1 MVVLIPVLALS
12 LGAVLIQVFG
22 RLNKRPGT
30 SWLVASISALTA
42 WLALIPIG
50 ILLPGGLK
58 IGHWIPESYPFS
70 SIVFQF
76 TPQSWILGFLISSLA
91 LAVIFS
97 EAKNLSS
104 TGYINRLSSSL
115 FLTGLGILAVA
126 AGSELTFLLA
136 WALID
141 LVEFGVLSVI
151 IGRQKSLPSAAA
163 SISIRFIGILMLL
176 ILIILGSSGDQGM
189 RGADLTPAMGW
200 LLVLLIAARMGILPL
215 FQPYAEDPIYQRGLI
230 TFIRSL
236 PLITSFA
243 FMFFI
248 SRSGSL
254 AVKTGLIFFVLTV
267 TLIYGAVSWVNASN
281 ELKGRPYW
289 NLSIAAMGL
298 LIFLTEGTS
307 ALTGLAILQIAT
319 GSALFLYSPRFKKP
333 LPFLFLLILG
343 LLPFPFNPA
352 STITTFFTAERVNL
366 VTIIW
371 LMAYV
376 LLLCGVI
383 KHSLRKDESSI
394 PIEPW
399 MGLFH
404 AIALFLLVLAPLL
417 VVLIQFQTLQL
428 SPALW
433 SWLTIIGLVIL
444 LSLFTL
450 HFVHPGTSVQN
461 RFTRIKKVFTISIHY
476 LEVVL
481 NLSWLGK
488 LISSLG
494 FIIEKIVQLLSR
506 VLEGEGGILWS
517 FLFIIL
523 FLSLIF
529 TRQVP

>member
-1 MVVLIPVLALS
+1 MVVLIPVIVLV
-12 LGAVLIQVFG
+12 LGALLIQLLG
-22 RLNKRPGT
+22 RRNMRPGT

-42 WLALIPIG
+42 WIALIPIG
-50 ILLPGGLK
+50 ILLPDGLT
-58 IGHWIPESYPFS
+58 IDHWIPESFQYA
-70 SIVFQF
+70 SIAFKF
-76 TPQSWILGFLISSLA
+76 TPQNWMLGFLISSLA

-115 FLTGLGILAVA
+115 FLTGLGILAIA
-126 AGSELTFLLA
+126 AGSELTFLLV

-189 RGADLTPAMGW
+189 READLTPALGW
-200 LLVLLIAARMGILPL
+200 LLVLLIVARMGILPL

-230 TFIRSL
+230 TIIRAL

-298 LIFLTEGTS
+298 LVFLTDRTS

-371 LMAYV
+371 LVAYV

-404 AIALFLLVLAPLL
+404 AIALFLLVLAPLM
-417 VVLIQFQTLQL
+417 VVLLQFQTLQL
-428 SPALW
+428 RPALW

-450 HFVHPGTSVQN
+450 HFVHLGSSIQS
-461 RFTRIKKVFTISIHY
+461 RFARTKKVFTTSMHY

-494 FIIEKIVQLLSR
+494 FIVEKIVQLLSR

-529 TRQVP
+529 SRQVP

>member
-1 MVVLIPVLALS
+1 MVALIPVIVLV
-12 LGAVLIQVFG
+12 LGALLIQLFG
-22 RLNKRPGT
+22 RRNMRPGT

-42 WLALIPIG
+42 WIALIPIG
-50 ILLPGGLK
+50 ILLPDGLT
-58 IGHWIPESYPFS
+58 IDHWIPESFQYA
-70 SIVFQF
+70 SIAFKF
-76 TPQSWILGFLISSLA
+76 TPQNWMLGFLISSLA

-115 FLTGLGILAVA
+115 FLTGLGILAIA
-126 AGSELTFLLA
+126 AGSELTFLLV

-200 LLVLLIAARMGILPL
+200 LLVLLIVARMGILPL

-230 TFIRSL
+230 TIIRAL

-248 SRSGSL
+248 SRSESL

-298 LIFLTEGTS
+298 LVFLTDRTS

-371 LMAYV
+371 LVAYV

-404 AIALFLLVLAPLL
+404 AIALFLLVLAPLM
-417 VVLIQFQTLQL
+417 VVLLQFQTLQL
-428 SPALW
+428 RPALW

-450 HFVHPGTSVQN
+450 HFVHLGSYVQS
-461 RFTRIKKVFTISIHY
+461 RFARTKKVFTTSMHY

-494 FIIEKIVQLLSR
+494 FIVEKIVHLLSR

-529 TRQVP
+529 SRQVP